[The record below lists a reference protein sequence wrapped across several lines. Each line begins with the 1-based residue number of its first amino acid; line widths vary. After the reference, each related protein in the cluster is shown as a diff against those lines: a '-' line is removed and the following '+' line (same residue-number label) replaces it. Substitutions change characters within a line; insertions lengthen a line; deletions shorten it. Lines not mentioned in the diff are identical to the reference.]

1 MAYGLR
7 TYDSAGNVVVDITD
21 RLTRFVG
28 SYSISVGANTTI
40 FVSVP
45 GMTNDG
51 TWAYIG
57 DVDYMS
63 ITISTN
69 GLSVQNVSTNTAYST
84 TLQVFR
90 V

>member
-51 TWAYIG
+51 TWAYTG
-57 DVDYMS
+57 DVDWLS
-63 ITISTN
+63 VTISAN
-69 GLSVQNVSTNTAYST
+69 GLSVRNLNTGQAFST